1 LGSWPKNFQKHL
13 GGESFWKNGVQLVDP
28 RGYFWGQISKVIF
41 FWEKFTGIFLQKF
54 FPKGFP
60 LFFEKKFQGIFL
72 QKNFVKR
79 FPCKFT
85 PWLVLHVLHFIGDFF
100 IKPDL
105 VLHVLHFIGISFIT
119 KRVTCLKRGSH
130 RVPEPSPLS
139 TSYPA
144 GHGMKS
150 EVKKWKVKS
159 EKWKSDAFL
168 VLYFF
173 SISDILKGGL
183 WVTTTLI

>member
-1 LGSWPKNFQKHL
+1 MKFETSWGGWPKNFQKHL

-72 QKNFVKR
+72 QKNFVQR

-100 IKPDL
+100 YKTRTSL
-105 VLHVLHFIGISFIT
+105 ARAAFY
-119 KRVTCLKRGSH
+119 RGFLYKT
-130 RVPEPSPLS
+130 RPSL
-139 TSYPA
+139 A
-144 GHGMKS
+144 CA
-150 EVKKWKVKS
+150 
-159 EKWKSDAFL
+159 AFYRDF
-168 VLYFF
+168 LYN
-173 SISDILKGGL
+173 
-183 WVTTTLI
+183 